1 MKLLSKS
8 GADYTGDAGG
18 LGCGSSMA
26 TKKEPTEKL
35 ITTNR
40 KAFHD
45 YFVVQKYEAGLML
58 TGTEVKSLREAQV
71 NLKDSYVIFKAGE
84 AFLFG
89 AHINP
94 YAHGNRE
101 NHDPERT
108 RKLLMHRRELDKLQA
123 QVVEKGLTIV
133 PLRLYFKGG
142 RVKAEIGVVRGKKQF
157 DKRET
162 EKRREADR
170 ETAAAIKERR

>member
-1 MKLLSKS
+1 
-8 GADYTGDAGG
+8 
-18 LGCGSSMA
+18 MA
-26 TKKEPTEKL
+26 TGKSDSGEKL
-35 ITTNR
+35 IASNK

-45 YFVVQKYEAGLML
+45 YHVLDKFEAGMEL
-58 TGTEVKSLREAQV
+58 TGTEVKSLRDRGAT
-71 NLKDSYVIFKAGE
+71 LKDSYVIFKAGE

-89 AHINP
+89 AHISP
-94 YAHGNRE
+94 YTHGNRE

-108 RKLLMHRRELDKLQA
+108 RRLLLHRREIEKLES

-142 RVKAEIGVVRGKKQF
+142 RVKAEIAVVRGKKLF

-162 EKRREADR
+162 EKKREADR
-170 ETAAAIKERR
+170 ETAMAIKRARG